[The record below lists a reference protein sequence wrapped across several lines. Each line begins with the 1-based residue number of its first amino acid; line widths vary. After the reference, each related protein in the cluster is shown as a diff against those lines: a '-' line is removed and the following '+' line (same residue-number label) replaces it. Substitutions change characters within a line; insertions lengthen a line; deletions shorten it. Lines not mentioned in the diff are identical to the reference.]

1 MPKKEPG
8 YAGAMQE
15 LESIIVEIE
24 SENIDVDVL
33 TEKVKRASYLIGL
46 CRGKLKDTEGEV
58 KKVLKGLEQ
67 EQEDEGVEEEDEHDE
82 DIDEDGQDEEA
93 AALF

>member
-8 YAGAMQE
+8 YAKAMEE
-15 LESIIVEIE
+15 LEAIVEEIE
-24 SENIDVDVL
+24 SESIDVDVL

-58 KKVLKGLEQ
+58 RKVLEGLEQ
-67 EQEDEGVEEEDEHDE
+67 EVEEAYEEE
-82 DIDEDGQDEEA
+82 EEEEESTDGDNS
-93 AALF
+93 LF

>member
-8 YAGAMQE
+8 YAGAMEE
-15 LESIIVEIE
+15 LEAIIGEIE
-24 SENIDVDVL
+24 SENIDVDLL

-58 KKVLKGLEQ
+58 RKVLKGLED
-67 EQEDEGVEEEDEHDE
+67 EQGEEALEGDEEDER
-82 DIDEDGQDEEA
+82 DEEGGE
-93 AALF
+93 LF